1 MTERPR
7 FFDDLA
13 GVAGGAFSAMAGL
26 RDELEGMVRARA
38 DETIRRFDLVRRE
51 ELEAVQEM
59 AAAARAGQEAA
70 EARLAALEARLAA
83 MEGTGGVGE
92 GRAQPGAPANSGTE
106 QPPIILPASSESGAP
121 FEPPSVD

>member
-26 RDELEGMVRARA
+26 RDEIEGMVRSRA
-38 DETIRRFDLVRRE
+38 DDTIRRFDLVRRE
-51 ELEAVQEM
+51 EMEAVQEM

-83 MEGTGGVGE
+83 LEAGSRSGG
-92 GRAQPGAPANSGTE
+92 PARPTSAASSGTE
-106 QPPIILPASSESGAP
+106 QPPIILPASSEGGAP
-121 FEPPSVD
+121 FEPPLVD

>member
-13 GVAGGAFSAMAGL
+13 GVAGGAFSAMTGL
-26 RDELEGMVRARA
+26 RDEIEGMVRARA
-38 DETIRRFDLVRRE
+38 DETIRRFDLVKRE

-70 EARLAALEARLAA
+70 EARIAKL
-83 MEGTGGVGE
+83 E
-92 GRAQPGAPANSGTE
+92 GRLTAMDTARHGPASQPTTATAGTE
-106 QPPIILPASSESGAP
+106 QPPIILPASSDAGAP

>member
-26 RDELEGMVRARA
+26 RDEVEGMVRARA
-38 DETIRRFDLVRRE
+38 DETIRRFDLVKRE
-51 ELEAVQEM
+51 ELEAVHEM

-70 EARLAALEARLAA
+70 EARLAKLEARLAA
-83 MEGTGGVGE
+83 MEAATP
-92 GRAQPGAPANSGTE
+92 APGPTAHPANSTAGTE

>member
-26 RDELEGMVRARA
+26 RDEVGGMVRARA
-38 DETIRRFDLVRRE
+38 DETIRRFDLVKRE

-70 EARLAALEARLAA
+70 ETRLTKLEARLAA
-83 MEGTGGVGE
+83 MEATAHPS
-92 GRAQPGAPANSGTE
+92 AQAKPANTTAGTE

>member
-26 RDELEGMVRARA
+26 RDEIEGLVRARA
-38 DETIRRFDLVRRE
+38 DDTIRRFDLVRRE
-51 ELEAVQEM
+51 ELDAVQEM

-70 EARLAALEARLAA
+70 EARIATLEARLAVLEA
-83 MEGTGGVGE
+83 ASATGAAPM
-92 GRAQPGAPANSGTE
+92 RPGDLASSGTE
-106 QPPIILPASSESGAP
+106 QPPIILPASSEGGAP